1 VATIARRKKGNM
13 PVLDAKAL
21 KTDPKGLKF
30 LRDVLRREQ
39 PVAAESDGG
48 REPAR
53 SRPSRPSSSGLRAA
67 DLPR

>member
-1 VATIARRKKGNM
+1 M

-39 PVAAESDGG
+39 PSGTETDGSRAAS
-48 REPAR
+48 P
-53 SRPSRPSSSGLRAA
+53 RPTRLSLDGLRVAN
-67 DLPR
+67 LSR